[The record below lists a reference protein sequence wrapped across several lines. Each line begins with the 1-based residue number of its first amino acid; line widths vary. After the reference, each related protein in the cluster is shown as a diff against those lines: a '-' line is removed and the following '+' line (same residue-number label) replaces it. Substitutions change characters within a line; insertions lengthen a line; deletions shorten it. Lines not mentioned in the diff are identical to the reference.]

1 MKANNEITKIDF
13 DFAKKAASDSGVD
26 LFACYQCGKC
36 TNGCPVT
43 FAMDYLPH
51 QIIRMVQ
58 LGLSEEILHARSMWI
73 CASCETCFTRCPNEI
88 DIPKLMDYIKR
99 WTLSQEEKP
108 VERSIVAFHQ
118 AFLRNIRR
126 FGRINEVFLMGS
138 YQLKTAAAEK
148 KINAKEIFSNLK
160 LGLQMLKRGRL
171 SFISHKTGG
180 KEAVR
185 KLFKK

>member
-1 MKANNEITKIDF
+1 MKANNDITKIDF
-13 DFAKKAASDSGVD
+13 GFAKKVASDSGVD

-58 LGLSEEILHARSMWI
+58 LGLSEEILHARSMWV

-88 DIPKLMDYIKR
+88 DMPKLMDYLKR
-99 WTLSQEEKP
+99 WILSQGEKP
-108 VERSIVAFHQ
+108 AVGSVAAFHQ
-118 AFLRNIRR
+118 AFLDNIRS
-126 FGRINEVFLMGS
+126 FGRVNEAFLMGA
-138 YQLKTAAAEK
+138 YHLKIAKAEK
-148 KINAKEIFSNLK
+148 RMDAKEMISNLK

-171 SFISHKTGG
+171 SFIPQKTGG

-185 KLFKK
+185 KLFEE